1 MSLTESRGCSTI
13 FVWTC
18 LGRQSLYPW
27 PIAFC
32 WSPLTRGYLLWLKVT
47 VNDDSFNL
55 PRASDLKA
63 VLIWL
68 KCRLPARGSGCCRLK
83 KNTHAD
89 EYIKRKH
96 THVIMSKLLEAD
108 HILKL
113 IFAPFNQRKTWYNEV
128 KKKNMMKS
136 SYSVRRG
143 VSHIRSMWLQDHFCS
158 CSPLLENHHYCCERI
173 VENIGR
179 QRFSFLKQQI

>member
-1 MSLTESRGCSTI
+1 MSVIESRGCSTI

-18 LGRQSLYPW
+18 LGRQSLYLW

-83 KNTHAD
+83 KTHAD
-89 EYIKRKH
+89 EYIKREH

-113 IFAPFNQRKTWYNEV
+113 TFVPFNQWKTWYNEV
-128 KKKNMMKS
+128 KKKNMIKS
-136 SYSVRRG
+136 SYTVRRG
-143 VSHIRSMWLQDHFCS
+143 VSHIRSMWLRDYFCG
-158 CSPLLENHHYCCERI
+158 CSLLLENHH
-173 VENIGR
+173 
-179 QRFSFLKQQI
+179 